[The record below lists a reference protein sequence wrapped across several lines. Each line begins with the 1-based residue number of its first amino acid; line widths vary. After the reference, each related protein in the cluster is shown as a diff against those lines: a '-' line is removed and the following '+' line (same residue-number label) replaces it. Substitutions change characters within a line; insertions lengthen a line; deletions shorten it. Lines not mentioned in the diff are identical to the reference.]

1 MNKIECA
8 KKSLCEMIREGDA
21 DISALPYDRFEKYGE
36 KALTDAE
43 LLAII
48 IRTGTKEM
56 TPVEIGRRILDMSHD
71 KELGLAC
78 LYHLTLNDLTDI
90 NGIGKVKA
98 IKLKCIAEISRRM
111 ALSVHSQKLQFD
123 DCDKIASYYMEQLRH
138 EEYEKVLLLSLNTH
152 LELLAE
158 TLISVGT
165 VNCSLLSPR
174 NVFIEAV
181 KNRAVKIVLLHNHPG
196 GDPTPSRAD
205 VRVTSS
211 IQKIGDMLDIKLL
224 DHIIIGDNNYYSF
237 SKMKLI

>member
-152 LELLAE
+152 LELLEE
-158 TLISVGT
+158 TLISVGS
-165 VNCSLLSPR
+165 VNC
-174 NVFIEAV
+174 
-181 KNRAVKIVLLHNHPG
+181 
-196 GDPTPSRAD
+196 
-205 VRVTSS
+205 
-211 IQKIGDMLDIKLL
+211 
-224 DHIIIGDNNYYSF
+224 
-237 SKMKLI
+237 

>member
-1 MNKIECA
+1 
-8 KKSLCEMIREGDA
+8 
-21 DISALPYDRFEKYGE
+21 
-36 KALTDAE
+36 
-43 LLAII
+43 
-48 IRTGTKEM
+48 
-56 TPVEIGRRILDMSHD
+56 
-71 KELGLAC
+71 
-78 LYHLTLNDLTDI
+78 
-90 NGIGKVKA
+90 
-98 IKLKCIAEISRRM
+98 
-111 ALSVHSQKLQFD
+111 
-123 DCDKIASYYMEQLRH
+123 MEQLRH

-211 IQKIGDMLDIKLL
+211 IQKIGDMLDIRLL